1 MTKWGNFAITHVSYN
16 EDNSRIVKVKRRIY
30 KDGKLVDSA
39 IKTRSVIVDAIIN
52 KKYSYVTARLVGGT
66 WNLGDDVIA
75 YELDGEYF
83 IRTDGN
89 KTKLDNLG
97 ELPNF

>member
-1 MTKWGNFAITHVSYN
+1 MTKWGNFAITHVRYN
-16 EDNSRIVKVKRRIY
+16 EDNTRIVDVKRRTY
-30 KDGKLVDSA
+30 KEGKLIDPE
-39 IKTRSVIVDAIIN
+39 IKTRSVIVDSILN
-52 KKYSYVTARLVGGT
+52 KRYSYVTTQYVNDQ

-89 KTKLDNLG
+89 KTKSDNLG
-97 ELPNF
+97 ELPTF